1 MKRLILLA
9 VAGLAACATV
19 PAADTGSAVQA
30 GPDASFGQVA
40 TVDGLRIR
48 PVRVVEDS
56 RCPIN
61 ARCIWAGRMILHVE
75 VDGRGNRGA
84 GLDLTLGEPVTLG
97 SGRLALVAAE
107 PGRTAGAETD
117 PAAYRFTF
125 AYER

>member
-9 VAGLAACATV
+9 AAALSACATL
-19 PAADTGSAVQA
+19 PAADAGSAVQA
-30 GPDASFGQVA
+30 GPDAAFGQVA
-40 TVDGLRIR
+40 TVGGLRVR

-61 ARCIWAGRMILHVE
+61 ARCVWAGRMILHVE
-75 VDGRGNRGA
+75 VEGRGNRGA
-84 GLDLTLGEPVTLG
+84 GLDLTLGEPVALSGG
-97 SGRLALVAAE
+97 SLALVAAE
-107 PGRTAGAETD
+107 PGRTAGVETD